1 MRYGTGLKYLI
12 CRMVMVGVLTL
23 VAFCCDE
30 ASGACKENGGQE
42 GMMFGLLSAQEIVV
56 EGRAG
61 PDIGVNPSDIRQRA
75 VENAQQQ
82 VLLDGVR
89 PLIHPVVFSRET
101 DYLRK
106 VLVPKKNEALSGV
119 EVVSEG
125 EAEGGAF
132 RVIVRAFVQR
142 DRLEEILLR
151 NLPSRKVVVITT
163 DISGGRTGKGHILR
177 YELTA
182 FLNKKGYEVV
192 DPHLQGDVPSQ
203 RFFSLL
209 RAGDR
214 EAPKIIGLYFLAAT
228 VMEGSIGTAYS
239 QETAGIFSSRSH
251 GSMRVYKASSCK
263 GPVSFSVQGI
273 KGFGSD
279 RGKSVSDA
287 THKGAAALSVKAV
300 KSLSEGK
307 RKK

>member
-1 MRYGTGLKYLI
+1 MRYGTVLKHLI

-30 ASGACKENGGQE
+30 VSGECKENGQQ
-42 GMMFGLLSAQEIVV
+42 GLAFKNLSAQEIIV

-61 PDIGVNPSDIRQRA
+61 PDVGGGSSDARQRA

-82 VLLDGVR
+82 ALLDGVR

-101 DYLRK
+101 DYLLK
-106 VLVPKKNEALSGV
+106 VLGPKKNEALSGV

-132 RVIVRAFVQR
+132 RVVLRAFVQR
-142 DRLEEILLR
+142 DKLEEILLWS
-151 NLPSRKVVVITT
+151 LPSRKVVVVTT
-163 DISGGRTGKGHILR
+163 DISGGRTGKGHILWN
-177 YELTA
+177 ELTA

-192 DPHLQGDVPSQ
+192 DPRLQRDAPSQ
-203 RFFSLL
+203 RLFSLL

-214 EAPKIIGLYFLAAT
+214 EAPKLIGLYFLAAT
-228 VMEGSIGTAYS
+228 VMEGTISTAYS
-239 QETAGIFSSRSH
+239 QETSGIFSSRTH
-251 GSMRVYKASSCK
+251 GSMRVYKVSSCK
-263 GPVSFSVQGI
+263 GPVSFAVRGI

-287 THKGAAALSVKAV
+287 THKGAVTLSAKAV

-307 RKK
+307 HRK